1 MRAVSSRL
9 GATARRLLREPLV
22 HFFIAGAALFA
33 VYALVR
39 GPAPAGDGTIVV
51 DRRALLGYLQ
61 TKANTFDDAA
71 VGAALDAL
79 SEQEL
84 AELID
89 RYVAEEA
96 LYREAKALGLDRG
109 DTVIRQRVLQTAKLW
124 LGDAA
129 AASATVDPAALAGYF
144 AAHREEYADAP
155 SVTFT
160 HVFFDAT
167 RRGADRARAD
177 AERAARELNAARAEF
192 NDAPGHGDA
201 FPFAQNYV
209 DRTLD
214 YVASEFGA
222 EFAAGLASLSPGD
235 RWQGPLHSAY
245 GEHAVLL
252 AARTELRYPDLDE
265 IRERVEA
272 DYRRER
278 ETAALET
285 VTRTIREHYQ
295 VEVLNVRQ
303 EQPK

>member
-1 MRAVSSRL
+1 MTPL
-9 GATARRLLREPLV
+9 RRLAREPLV
-22 HFFIAGAALFA
+22 HFLAAGAALFA

-39 GPAPAGDGTIVV
+39 GPSPAGDGTIVV
-51 DRRALLGYLQ
+51 DRRALLTYMQ
-61 TKANTFDDAA
+61 YQANTFDDAA

-79 SEQEL
+79 SDEDL

-109 DTVIRQRVLQTAKLW
+109 DPVIRQRVLQTAKIW

-129 AASATVDPAALAGYF
+129 ASSAAVDPAALAEYF
-144 AAHREEYADAP
+144 AAHRREYADAP
-155 SVTFT
+155 AVTFT
-160 HVFFDAT
+160 HVFFDSM

-177 AERAARELNAARAEF
+177 AERAAAELSAAHAAF
-192 NDAPGHGDA
+192 NDAPGYGDR

-214 YVASEFGA
+214 YVASEFGRD
-222 EFAAGLASLSPGD
+222 FAAALAGLEPSD
-235 RWQGPLHSAY
+235 RWQGPLRSAY

-252 AARTELRYPDLDE
+252 TRRSELRYPELE
-265 IRERVEA
+265 EVRERAET

-278 ETAALET
+278 ETAALDKL
-285 VTRTIREHYQ
+285 TRALRERYG
-295 VEVLNVRQ
+295 VEVRSVRPAPSQ
-303 EQPK
+303 